1 MQQLALTG
9 KQILLTGATGSLGK
23 ETALA
28 LATQGASLLLP
39 VRNPGKAKALENDL
53 LKTYP
58 HTNVR
63 FLPLDM
69 ADESSVRSLT
79 RQLIQEKQPLDAVIH
94 NAGVFTKANLTTVQG
109 TEWHRQ
115 VNALSPLLLTR
126 ELLPLL
132 ELSADPAVVTVTSL
146 SAFWLKTAKEDE
158 QSLSP
163 TRLYAASKQLMLRHM
178 QELSRQHPAIRF
190 VYAHPGVCATGLFT
204 GTTHPTAYHATLL
217 KLILPLMK
225 WLFPNPQ
232 KACRTTLQALTCG
245 KEGQLSEPAGLLHI
259 WGKPTLTPLPNR
271 LKSLSQQ

>member
-1 MQQLALTG
+1 MQQNTLAG
-9 KQILLTGATGSLGK
+9 KRILLTGATGSLGK

-28 LATQGASLLLP
+28 LAAQGASLLLP
-39 VRNPGKAKALENDL
+39 VRNPDRAQALKNELWN
-53 LKTYP
+53 TYP

-69 ADESSVRSLT
+69 ADERQVLSLT

-94 NAGVFTKANLTTVQG
+94 NAGIFTKANLTTVQG

-132 ELSADPAVVTVTSL
+132 ALSEDPAVVTVTSL
-146 SAFWLKTAKEDE
+146 SAFWVKSAGEAE

-163 TRLYAASKQLMLRHM
+163 TRLYAASKQLMLHHM
-178 QELSRQHPAIRF
+178 QALSRQHPAIRF

-217 KLILPLMK
+217 KWILPLMK
-225 WLFPNPQ
+225 LLFPSPQ
-232 KACRTTLQALTCG
+232 KACRTTLQALMNG
-245 KEGQLSEPAGLLHI
+245 KNGQLSEPAGLLHI
-259 WGKPTLTPLPNR
+259 WGKPTLTLLYGR
-271 LKSLSQQ
+271 LKTISQL